1 VIHRATPNRSA
12 RTRRYARTI
21 RAMRCRLLGTP
32 CFRGGC
38 VSVQLRRCGVGD
50 ASTTDKASG
59 RVISDRLR
67 HPSRLRTSSRA
78 TLRRATPPRPQRKWN
93 EHGRTA
99 ITSAY
104 PFGQCPYA
112 DGPVTT
118 AVVRPIVMRCRACAL
133 GGFGSSRH
141 QLRRR
146 IGVCSVRPITTA
158 TSPART
164 SGASGAPV
172 DGRLLS
178 TTNTPTIGP
187 AIGSPPSLT
196 Q

>member
-1 VIHRATPNRSA
+1 MRGRYGRCVADYLARRVSEAAASPSSYDAAASA
-12 RTRRYARTI
+12 MHQRPTRRQVVSSAIGFAT
-21 RAMRCRLLGTP
+21 RLAFEQALEQ
-32 CFRGGC
+32 R
-38 VSVQLRRCGVGD
+38 SD
-50 ASTTDKASG
+50 G
-59 RVISDRLR
+59 RLHLD
-67 HPSRLRTSSRA
+67 P
-78 TLRRATPPRPQRKWN
+78 N